1 MCIKKYYLIT
11 YKLICSL
18 AKKSR
23 RFNQR
28 NTRKTA
34 NCDSFSLNKDGNKRQ
49 SKEYNF
55 MDTRAKMRLGKHNG
69 EKLPEFPRDQF
80 NKLNKKSLIK
90 TLTQSSNKDTLE
102 TKPKRDIVTENIT
115 KQGKKLHVDPIK
127 RIPATNNFVYQ
138 FNSFAKQSRLSTLQT
153 HLSRA
158 NNSEQ
163 ILPHSTTGEQH
174 DTEHEVKNVKS
185 AWQILCEKKDW
196 TKSRD
201 YIDERDA
208 DVKKLQEM
216 LEKMTCKIDK
226 IQKNYM
232 DAKASRYLQ
241 RSVTSVF
248 GTGKSNLKEE
258 TGLVRGTIFPDG
270 KAKIKSTLRRLTN
283 VDNETIDKD
292 MTRIQSDEDQDNVL
306 TNKQSQKNLLSSK
319 YTAKKRSIHTEAHK
333 QNIANTAR
341 SVHTIAP
348 NISKERDTVV
358 TNIIKPKHTNKTG
371 AKTKC
376 SFKEYLQRYSVD
388 IHKSLGIEDRERT
401 RHVEPSSIN
410 IADILAKH
418 NIEPHMYKYFQK
430 RGCDS
435 GDCASESD
443 ESYSYSD
450 IATNIMQVTSADN

>member
-1 MCIKKYYLIT
+1 
-11 YKLICSL
+11 
-18 AKKSR
+18 
-23 RFNQR
+23 
-28 NTRKTA
+28 
-34 NCDSFSLNKDGNKRQ
+34 
-49 SKEYNF
+49 
-55 MDTRAKMRLGKHNG
+55 MRLGKHNG

-163 ILPHSTTGEQH
+163 ILPHSTTDLAKQKPSIVLPKLNSGVNFVTSPNLNKTSSSSTKNTCLLILGKKDQTRTLIKQADKKCEQH